1 MVKNFLNPY
10 MPGAGHAPPYLAG
23 RGGEQENFEQ
33 LLQQHHILE
42 NMVLT
47 GLRGVG
53 KTVLLGK
60 FRNVAK
66 AQNWLWVGSELS
78 EESGAHSN
86 ENMAVR
92 LLVDLAV
99 ISSQVVIQENL
110 QQQIGFNR
118 SAKVKQHRL
127 DYRTLSQLYETT
139 PGLVADKLKM
149 VLRNAWH
156 VLSNQSPEPRGLVF
170 AYDEAQNLSD
180 NSKKGEYPLSTLL
193 EVFQSLQREGLPLL
207 LVLTGLPTLFPK
219 LVDTRTYAER
229 MFKVVELTALD
240 KKASKEAI
248 LKPLDNQNCPVR
260 LTSESVDEIVS
271 TSGGYPYFI
280 QFICKETYDIWTAD
294 TNILVSMDSII
305 SKLDRDFFAGRW
317 DKATD
322 RQRDLMRL
330 IASLATSDKEFKVQE
345 IVEASKAEKN
355 IKDFS
360 PSHVTQTLGSL
371 IEKGLIYRNR
381 HGKYIFAVPLMADF
395 IRRIRQESL

>member
-1 MVKNFLNPY
+1 M
-10 MPGAGHAPPYLAG
+10 
-23 RGGEQENFEQ
+23 
-33 LLQQHHILE
+33 
-42 NMVLT
+42 
-47 GLRGVG
+47 
-53 KTVLLGK
+53 
-60 FRNVAK
+60 
-66 AQNWLWVGSELS
+66 
-78 EESGAHSN
+78 
-86 ENMAVR
+86 
-92 LLVDLAV
+92 
-99 ISSQVVIQENL
+99 
-110 QQQIGFNR
+110 
-118 SAKVKQHRL
+118 
-127 DYRTLSQLYETT
+127 
-139 PGLVADKLKM
+139 
-149 VLRNAWH
+149 
-156 VLSNQSPEPRGLVF
+156 
-170 AYDEAQNLSD
+170 
-180 NSKKGEYPLSTLL
+180 
-193 EVFQSLQREGLPLL
+193 
-207 LVLTGLPTLFPK
+207 
-219 LVDTRTYAER
+219 DTRTYAER